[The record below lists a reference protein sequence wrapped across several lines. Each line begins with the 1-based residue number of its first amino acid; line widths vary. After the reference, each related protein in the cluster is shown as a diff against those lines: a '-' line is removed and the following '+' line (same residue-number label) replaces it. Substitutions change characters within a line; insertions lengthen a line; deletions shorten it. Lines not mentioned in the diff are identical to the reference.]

1 MMRVQEGLRRS
12 AVAIGV
18 DATVT
23 KAAAV
28 MEATGVGALAVLDD
42 DRLTGVVTD
51 RDLVRRVLAR
61 GMPPDAR
68 VDSVMSSPVVTIDA
82 DDDLHA
88 AFGLFRTHGIRRLAV
103 VSGHRFVG
111 MVSVDD
117 LLIDVAGD
125 LADLAR
131 PVTGEVLFP
140 GRDAPVPAAL

>member
-1 MMRVQEGLRRS
+1 MRVRESLRRS

-18 DATVT
+18 DATVA

-28 MEATGVGALAVLDD
+28 MEAAGIGALGVLDGEH
-42 DRLTGVVTD
+42 LAGVVTD

-61 GMPPDAR
+61 GMPADSR

-82 DDDLHA
+82 DDDLHG
-88 AFGLFRTHGIRRLAV
+88 AFGLFRTHDIRRLAV
-103 VSGHRFVG
+103 VSGQRFVG

-131 PVTGEVLFP
+131 PITGEVLFP
-140 GRDAPVPAAL
+140 ERDPPVPAAS